1 VCRVPEKS
9 KDFFGCCLTA
19 ASRLDDAGASSFTRF
34 MPTRAIIDTNVFL
47 SALWSR
53 QGAAYEIFA
62 DLRREGW
69 QIVLSN
75 HLVFEYEEVAKRNAA
90 RMGLTLEDVDDVLD
104 TICAAAEQRQL
115 EPAWVPRLSDPDDE
129 PLLQLAVEAKVPLI
143 VTRNIHH
150 LKPAENFGIELL
162 SPAEFLAQLKKSK

>member
-1 VCRVPEKS
+1 
-9 KDFFGCCLTA
+9 
-19 ASRLDDAGASSFTRF
+19 

-62 DLRREGW
+62 DLRRNRW

-90 RMGLTLEDVDDVLD
+90 KMGLTLEDVDDVLD
-104 TICAAAEQRQL
+104 AICAAAEQRQL

-129 PLLQLAVEAKVPLI
+129 PLLQMAVEAKVPVI
-143 VTRNIHH
+143 VTRNVRH
-150 LKPAENFGIELL
+150 LKPAETFGIDVVT
-162 SPAEFLAQLKKSK
+162 PAEFLAELRKNK